1 MSLNSPKSH
10 FLLAVIFRIFFF
22 LLLVNAK
29 CFANF
34 FNVFGGEGYGVL
46 KWGTM
51 RYTLSS
57 PCITMIEKGRSS
69 RRNVGSCIIT
79 RALRTIIVGG
89 ID

>member
-1 MSLNSPKSH
+1 LPS
-10 FLLAVIFRIFFF
+10 FLEFLFV
-22 LLLVNAK
+22 LLLVDAK
-29 CFANF
+29 CFANS